1 MLFAPLIQKFGNQL
15 FLESKQQFADDFI
28 ANNFQNILKSGLN
41 MFAVAQTCTA
51 DKIPDED
58 YEGKW
63 EDAFLFTGFENGK
76 YSFLTPMIVETL
88 KRHGFD
94 IEVSHQKD
102 LTELCK
108 NRNVIITKFS
118 WKGENCIPDRDRKGS
133 PVIVGVTEPRLYLP
147 DIVVKLLDLEYGY
160 DKELDFKPY

>member
-15 FLESKQQFADDFI
+15 FLESKQQFANDFI

-88 KRHGFD
+88 KRHGFY
-94 IEVSHQKD
+94 I
-102 LTELCK
+102 
-108 NRNVIITKFS
+108 
-118 WKGENCIPDRDRKGS
+118 
-133 PVIVGVTEPRLYLP
+133 
-147 DIVVKLLDLEYGY
+147 
-160 DKELDFKPY
+160 